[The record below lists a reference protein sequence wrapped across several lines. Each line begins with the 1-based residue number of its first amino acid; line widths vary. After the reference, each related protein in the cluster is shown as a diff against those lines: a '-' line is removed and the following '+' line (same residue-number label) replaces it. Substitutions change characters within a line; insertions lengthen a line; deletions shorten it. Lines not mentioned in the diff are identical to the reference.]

1 MSSEILL
8 KNGSELGFT
17 GCGCL
22 NTGTAGA
29 AATTTAAGDGLA
41 AATTVIIIPSMQLAF
56 STTAAIPKRPNAP
69 QHPTNKKTQTNPPPP
84 KKISATKLQMSVA
97 KIILLKNK
105 STHKKTSKQT
115 FVPVPLL
122 FFLVFLCFLLI
133 LGST

>member
-29 AATTTAAGDGLA
+29 AATTTAAGDGVA
-41 AATTVIIIPSMQLAF
+41 AATTVIIIPSMQLMF

-69 QHPTNKKTQTNPPPP
+69 QHPTNKKIQTPSPPP
-84 KKISATKLQMSVA
+84 KKPATKLQMSVA

-105 STHKKTSKQT
+105 STHKKKSKQT
-115 FVPVPLL
+115 FVPAPLL

>member
-29 AATTTAAGDGLA
+29 AATTTAAGDGVA
-41 AATTVIIIPSMQLAF
+41 AATTVIIIPSMQLMF

-69 QHPTNKKTQTNPPPP
+69 QRPTNKKTQPNPP
-84 KKISATKLQMSVA
+84 KKNLCN
-97 KIILLKNK
+97 KITNVRCKNNFAQ
-105 STHKKTSKQT
+105 KQKH
-115 FVPVPLL
+115 P
-122 FFLVFLCFLLI
+122 
-133 LGST
+133 

>member
-29 AATTTAAGDGLA
+29 AATTTAAGDGVAAAGDGVA
-41 AATTVIIIPSMQLAF
+41 AATTVIVIPSMQLMF

-69 QHPTNKKTQTNPPPP
+69 QRPTNKKTQPNPP
-84 KKISATKLQMSVA
+84 KKNLCN
-97 KIILLKNK
+97 KITNVCCKNNFAQ
-105 STHKKTSKQT
+105 KQKH
-115 FVPVPLL
+115 P
-122 FFLVFLCFLLI
+122 
-133 LGST
+133 